1 MKKPSKALK
10 RRRSNQLPVIESCS
24 GCGVCC
30 TDYAEPA
37 DVERFKALPENLL
50 RELEEYLDLIRSTGH
65 PNDGICIWFDEQEKR
80 CKHYELRPEIC
91 RNVLQPGDEICRR
104 WRKLYG
110 IEGVSHV

>member
-1 MKKPSKALK
+1 ME
-10 RRRSNQLPVIESCS
+10 QESPPGYLSILVS
-24 GCGVCC
+24 G

-37 DVERFKALPENLL
+37 DVERFKELPENLL
-50 RELEEYLDLIRSTGH
+50 RELEEYLDVIKSTGH

-104 WRKLYG
+104 WRKMYG
-110 IEGVSHV
+110 IEG